1 MSLAHWM
8 VIASPFVLGGAILLA
23 DKLYRAFG
31 KWHERRAI
39 EKRNA
44 LQELYGMKPFRGT
57 KEYDAGAHQARY
69 P

>member
-8 VIASPFVLGGAILLA
+8 VIASPFVLGAAILLA
-23 DKLYRAFG
+23 DWLYRKFG
-31 KWHERRAI
+31 KWAERRAI

-44 LQELYGMKPFRGT
+44 QQELYGMKPFRGT
-57 KEYDAGAHQARY
+57 KEYDAESHQARY